1 MKKLITPLL
10 LCILI
15 GTSAQ
20 SQTRYID
27 EVFGSFDSTANILYG
42 SNLSVIAAGAGF
54 PYIPTGTAPAAPLE
68 FDFYEPNGD
77 TEAERPLV
85 IFLHTGTFLPIIYNG
100 NPTGMRQDF
109 ATQRMCESLARRG
122 YAVANLEYRLGWNPT
137 APTQS
142 ERAASLMKGVF
153 RAIQDVKG
161 AVRYF
166 RDDYENNA
174 NSYRIDTSK
183 IVLCGQGSGGWI
195 ALGYATV
202 DKLAEIELPKFLD
215 LTDPLNPIS
224 LVDTTELGDWDGY
237 GGTSNLENY
246 PGFSND
252 VHMVCSMGGGMGDL
266 SWLESGDIP
275 MAAVHCPTDPVA
287 TYTTGDV
294 SIPLIGVV
302 TTEISGSFDVLNKAN
317 VLGNNDVLTNAYIN
331 DVYTT
336 AAENASMV
344 AEGMTDNGG
353 TVIGSIEKHLFPFM
367 TQNPFEAS
375 PWDFWDSTTV
385 LYITTTVLG
394 LPAQQGI
401 DAHESALAQNPDM
414 SIAKSM
420 AYIDSTLGFFC
431 PRMAIATG
439 LVASVS
445 LEENTSNGI
454 ELYPNPTSN
463 NLKITAK
470 DELILSI
477 NIYAMNG
484 TEVYSLEEIDQNS
497 IELINLNL
505 NPGIYHCTVEL
516 DSQQITK
523 RIVIE

>member
-1 MKKLITPLL
+1 
-10 LCILI
+10 
-15 GTSAQ
+15 
-20 SQTRYID
+20 
-27 EVFGSFDSTANILYG
+27 
-42 SNLSVIAAGAGF
+42 
-54 PYIPTGTAPAAPLE
+54 
-68 FDFYEPNGD
+68 
-77 TEAERPLV
+77 
-85 IFLHTGTFLPIIYNG
+85 
-100 NPTGMRQDF
+100 
-109 ATQRMCESLARRG
+109 
-122 YAVANLEYRLGWNPT
+122 
-137 APTQS
+137 
-142 ERAASLMKGVF
+142 
-153 RAIQDVKG
+153 
-161 AVRYF
+161 
-166 RDDYENNA
+166 
-174 NSYRIDTSK
+174 
-183 IVLCGQGSGGWI
+183 
-195 ALGYATV
+195 
-202 DKLAEIELPKFLD
+202 
-215 LTDPLNPIS
+215 
-224 LVDTTELGDWDGY
+224 
-237 GGTSNLENY
+237 
-246 PGFSND
+246 
-252 VHMVCSMGGGMGDL
+252 MVCSMGGGMGDL